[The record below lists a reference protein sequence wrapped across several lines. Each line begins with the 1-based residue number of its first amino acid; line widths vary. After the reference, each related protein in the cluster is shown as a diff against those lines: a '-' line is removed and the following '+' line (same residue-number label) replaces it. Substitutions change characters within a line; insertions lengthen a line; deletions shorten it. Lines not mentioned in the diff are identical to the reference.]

1 MARVVAPVWYVSVL
15 FTDNNNKS
23 ASTGFALPG
32 ALTYEDASA
41 RAITIVQ
48 DMDDVSDA
56 RIDSWQISRAFREDS
71 PVSPPSTSEVQ
82 RKLRLSFDAG
92 QFRNAAEI
100 EVPSH
105 IFDLEQ
111 PGNDFPD
118 PANAAYADLVTNLT
132 QGSIGPGNGIVT
144 WTGLDVTRLNSAE
157 LVHRNRKSDKR

>member
-1 MARVVAPVWYVSVL
+1 MARVISPTWYVSVL

-56 RIDSWQISRAFREDS
+56 RIDSWQISRSFREDT
-71 PVSPPSTSEVQ
+71 PVAAPDTSEVQ
-82 RKLRLSFDAG
+82 RKLRMSFDAG

-105 IFDLEQ
+105 IFALEQ
-111 PGNDFPD
+111 AGNDFPN

-132 QGSIGPGNGIVT
+132 QGSLGPGNGIVT
-144 WTGLDVTRLNSAE
+144 WTGLDVTRLNNAE
-157 LVHRNRKSDKR
+157 LVHRDRKTTRR